1 MRIIAGTL
9 KGRRLA
15 APTWEGLR
23 PTSDKLRE
31 TLFNVLGARIHDA
44 HVLDLFA
51 GTGAVGLEAL
61 SRGAALVVGVESDR
75 RAVQL
80 ATRNVASCGAAA
92 DYTIHSGDVLAVLA
106 QLRPARAFDIV
117 FLDPPYAFTRTRAVL
132 AAAATHLSPEG
143 VLVLERATRV
153 EPDVPDAFAR
163 VRDVRSG
170 DSSLTLLVPSL

>member
-51 GTGAVGLEAL
+51 GTGAV
-61 SRGAALVVGVESDR
+61 
-75 RAVQL
+75 
-80 ATRNVASCGAAA
+80 
-92 DYTIHSGDVLAVLA
+92 
-106 QLRPARAFDIV
+106 AF
-117 FLDPPYAFTRTRAVL
+117 
-132 AAAATHLSPEG
+132 
-143 VLVLERATRV
+143 
-153 EPDVPDAFAR
+153 
-163 VRDVRSG
+163 
-170 DSSLTLLVPSL
+170 